1 MPRRPATTEEKRLLA
16 RLGRPHPMWIVVSA
30 GWPVAMLFL
39 TALGLYYLVTGT
51 RTLAQSLFV
60 LLVGVGGLAGY
71 LYLRRLFARSA
82 AADRSSGQRDLE
94 AGEVDETQFEIVDA
108 IEVAEEEDE
117 GRHFYLR
124 LADGRVL
131 FLSGQYLYEPVA
143 SKRFPAAR
151 ITMIRAPT
159 SGIVLS
165 MRPEGEFLAPSAVR
179 PSFSEREHARGR
191 VPDDGEII
199 ETDFDRLRRRA

>member
-1 MPRRPATTEEKRLLA
+1 LPRRSATAEEKRLLA
-16 RLGRPHPMWIVVSA
+16 RLARPNPVWIAVSA
-30 GWPVAMLFL
+30 GWIAATLVL
-39 TALGLYYLVTGT
+39 TVLGLYYLVTGA

-60 LLVGVGGLAGY
+60 LVVGVGGLGGY

-82 AADRSSGQRDLE
+82 AADRSSGRRDLE
-94 AGEVDETQFEIVDA
+94 AGEVDETQFEVVDA

-131 FLSGQYLYEPVA
+131 FLSGQYLYEPVT
-143 SKRFPAAR
+143 SRRFPAAR
-151 ITMIRAPT
+151 ITVIRAPN

-165 MRPEGEFLAPSAVR
+165 MRPEGVFLAPSAVR
-179 PSFSEREHARGR
+179 PAFSEREHARGR
-191 VPDDGEII
+191 VPEDGEIL
-199 ETDFDRLRRRA
+199 ETDFDRLKRRA